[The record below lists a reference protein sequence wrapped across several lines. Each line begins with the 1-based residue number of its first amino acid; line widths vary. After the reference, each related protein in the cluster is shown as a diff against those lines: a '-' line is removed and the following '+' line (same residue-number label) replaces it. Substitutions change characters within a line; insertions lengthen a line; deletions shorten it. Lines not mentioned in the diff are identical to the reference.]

1 MRLRVAVPPVELVGN
16 LKGFPQIHR
25 PGVVLAPALR
35 WPLVVDAR
43 QPLRDDRRASVGS
56 MNPVF

>member
-1 MRLRVAVPPVELVGN
+1 VELVEN
-16 LKGFPQIHR
+16 LKGFPQIHW
-25 PGVVLAPALR
+25 PGVVLAPVR
-35 WPLVVDAR
+35 GEPLVVGAR